1 MSLQYVEQP
10 DTAVDERDYGTST
23 GVRIHQHLSIDKPDT
38 IMREK
43 VHITATGLRPHE
55 LYRMTMK

>member
-1 MSLQYVEQP
+1 MSLQYV
-10 DTAVDERDYGTST
+10 DSDST
-23 GVRIHQHLSIDKPDT
+23 KHQNDQLPATIVHIQQHLRVDKPDT

-55 LYRMTMK
+55 NYRMNMK